1 MKIQK
6 ILRGGVPL
14 PNAPLAA
21 GIMRRAAN
29 QNQITVK

>member
-6 ILRGGVPL
+6 ILRGGVNL

-21 GIMRRAAN
+21 SVTCEAAI